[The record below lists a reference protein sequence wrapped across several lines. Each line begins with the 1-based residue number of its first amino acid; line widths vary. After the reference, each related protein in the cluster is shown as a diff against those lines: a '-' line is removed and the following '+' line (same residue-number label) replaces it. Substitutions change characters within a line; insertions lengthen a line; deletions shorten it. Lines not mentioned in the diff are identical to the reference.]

1 MSRSRISRDDALSG
15 WSAGNL
21 ATLGIMIVAAI
32 AIRLLALQLPGH
44 SGDVRVIVG
53 WTQRIVEHGSLSF
66 YEGSASIYPAL
77 LYLLWPLGLVLDA
90 DALNSAIK
98 GLSIPFDVATG
109 VLLFAV
115 LARRGEQR
123 AGLAAAGLYLFNPG
137 AIIAGPVWGQVDAAG
152 TLAVLGALVATAGRR
167 HAFGGAFAVLAT
179 LLKPQFGIAVL
190 IVGTA
195 AVVRSWRERGIG
207 PLAWTV
213 VGCVWMY
220 GIVAGPLALSPG
232 RYLELLGSAAQRQPM
247 TSLHAFNPWAVIA
260 GFEVPDAPYVGIG
273 AALLLG
279 GLVISMMPLRR
290 RSDLATLLAVGA
302 MLAMSLYFLPTR
314 VHERYLFPVLALLA
328 PLAATELRL
337 RIPYVVLSLAY
348 GVTLLYALDATTRF
362 DLPAPIAS
370 VLALTPVVWLLTL
383 VLMASALVFFV
394 VFLTDRRLALRTDA
408 ERSARA
414 PHYSQASHDTDG
426 GQRSEG

>member
-1 MSRSRISRDDALSG
+1 VSRPSVSWVERRAAWRGSLV
-15 WSAGNL
+15 
-21 ATLGIMIVAAI
+21 TLGVMLVVAV

-53 WTQRIVEHGSLSF
+53 WTERIVEDGSLAF

-77 LYLLWPLGLVLDA
+77 LYLLWPLGLVLQG
-90 DALNSAIK
+90 DALSTAIK
-98 GLSIPFDVATG
+98 ALSIPFDVGIG
-109 VLLFAV
+109 VVLFAV
-115 LARRGEQR
+115 LSRRAGQA
-123 AGLAAAGLYLFNPG
+123 AGLAAAALYLFNPG
-137 AIIAGPVWGQVDAAG
+137 AVIAGPIWGQVDAAG
-152 TLAVLGALVATAGRR
+152 TLAMLGALAATAGRR

-190 IVGTA
+190 AVGGAA
-195 AVVRSWRERGIG
+195 AVRTWRERRIG

-213 VGCVWMY
+213 VGGAWMY

-232 RYLELLGSAAQRQPM
+232 RYLELLGGAADRQPM

-260 GFEVPDAPYVGIG
+260 GFDVPDDPYVGIG

-279 GLVISMMPLRR
+279 GLIVSLLPLRR
-290 RSDLATLLAVGA
+290 RTDLATLLAVGG

-328 PLAATELRL
+328 PFAATELRL
-337 RIPYVVLSLAY
+337 RIPYVVMSLAY
-348 GVTLLYALDATTRF
+348 GVTLLYALDLTTRF
-362 DLPAPIAS
+362 DLPAGIAS
-370 VLALTPVVWLLTL
+370 VLALAPMVWLLTL
-383 VLMASALVFFV
+383 VLMASAFVFFA

-414 PHYSQASHDTDG
+414 ADHRQARHDAG
-426 GQRSEG
+426 GRQRAEH